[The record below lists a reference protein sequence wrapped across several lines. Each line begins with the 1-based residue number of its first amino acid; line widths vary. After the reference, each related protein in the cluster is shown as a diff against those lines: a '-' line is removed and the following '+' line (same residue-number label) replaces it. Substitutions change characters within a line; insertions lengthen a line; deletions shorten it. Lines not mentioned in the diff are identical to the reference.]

1 MQRARLHKLF
11 TAITVA
17 LSLVVAFTTLVGA
30 TSSAA
35 PVSQATRAKEVRGT
49 IPGGKFAQIWLGLE
63 PETSGA
69 QVTVIAEWDRNN
81 PAGSGLNFF
90 ILDDQGVR
98 RVGEDTLSTIALGAG
113 NPNFDVNAPDNQVGA
128 SFNAIGLAKYTIVVS
143 NESNQDASFTLRAT
157 NAFITDES
165 NQVVN
170 PNAPVTTT
178 TTTTTTAPVAATPT
192 PAAAVSTTTTT
203 TTTVAAAPTAAPTAA
218 ATTATTGTTPTR
230 AVASLGV
237 VRDLSLSGELPKQN
251 DQHFLGLQPD
261 GNDVQVTLRLT
272 FDPQDNSELARR
284 LNFWVLN
291 QEGLQQVLNGA
302 EASDIAIAAGNR
314 VFRGQ
319 NNERVASFRASGTG
333 AYTVIVYNNATV
345 PGSYHL
351 TVEGGML
358 IDDAGQTN
366 EGKSTGTALNTTN
379 AVTATTS
386 TTGTTPAA
394 SATPAASTGR
404 TGTPGGTY
412 TVKSGDTLALI
423 ARDVYGDYKL
433 YEQLCAFNKI
443 ADCNVIEVGD
453 VVQLP
458 TQAQLNSTAAP
469 AATPTRAAATPT
481 VRATTATTTTTG
493 TTSGSTSTAGSA
505 TTTTVTSTTPVTTT
519 AEVTSTAST
528 TATTDGASTSTGGSQ
543 TIYDVLSGN
552 NNYSAL
558 VKALDTTGIGKT
570 LDGSGDFTLFAPTN
584 AAFNALRSRFNLSE
598 AQLLALPELP
608 DTLRYHVLN
617 GETMAEGITD
627 GLQEPTLQGKNVTF
641 DIDGTGAKI
650 NGANII
656 ATDIKAANG
665 IIHVID
671 AVIIPPAE

>member
-1 MQRARLHKLF
+1 MQKARLHKLF
-11 TAITVA
+11 TAIAVA

-30 TSSAA
+30 RSTAA

-63 PETSGA
+63 PEVSGA

-98 RVGEDTLSTIALGAG
+98 RVGEDSLSTIALGAG

-143 NESNQDASFTLRAT
+143 NESNQDASFTLRTT
-157 NAFITDES
+157 NAFITDDS

-178 TTTTTTAPVAATPT
+178 TTTTTTAPVAATPV
-192 PAAAVSTTTTT
+192 PAATTATTATTASTA
-203 TTTVAAAPTAAPTAA
+203 TVAATPTAAPTAA
-218 ATTATTGTTPTR
+218 ATTATTATGTVATP
-230 AVASLGV
+230 GV
-237 VRDLSLSGELPKQN
+237 VRAMSLSGELPNQN

-261 GNDVQVTLRLT
+261 SNDVQVTLRLT

-291 QEGLQQVLNGA
+291 QQGLQQVINGA
-302 EASDIAIAAGNR
+302 EPSDIAIAAGNR

-319 NNERVASFRASGTG
+319 NNERVASFRASGLG

-345 PGSYHL
+345 AGSYTL
-351 TVEGGML
+351 SIEGGML
-358 IDDAGQTN
+358 IDDAAQTN
-366 EGKSTGTALNTTN
+366 EGKSTGTALNATS
-379 AVTATTS
+379 AVTTTTT
-386 TTGTTPAA
+386 TTGTTPATT
-394 SATPAASTGR
+394 ATPAPSQAAAA
-404 TGTPGGTY
+404 GTSY
-412 TVKSGDTLALI
+412 TVKSGDTLAII

-458 TQAQLNSTAAP
+458 TQAQLTNTAAP

-493 TTSGSTSTAGSA
+493 TTAGNTSSSA
-505 TTTTVTSTTPVTTT
+505 TTTSTVTSTTPVTATT
-519 AEVTSTAST
+519 GVTATSATTSTTGGTTTSTA
-528 TATTDGASTSTGGSQ
+528 GGQ
-543 TIYDVLSGN
+543 TIYDVLAGN

-558 VKALDTTGIGKT
+558 VKALDTTGVGKA
-570 LDGSGDFTLFAPTN
+570 LDGAGSFTLFAPTN

-598 AQLLALPELP
+598 AQLLALPELT
-608 DTLRYHVLN
+608 DTLRYHVLT
-617 GETMAEGITD
+617 GQTLAESITD
-627 GLQEPTLQGKNVTF
+627 GLQAATLQGKKVTF
-641 DIDGTGAKI
+641 EIDGTGAKV

-656 ATDIKAANG
+656 ATDIKASNG
-665 IIHVID
+665 VIHVID

>member
-1 MQRARLHKLF
+1 MQKARLHKLF
-11 TAITVA
+11 TAIAVA

-30 TSSAA
+30 TSTAA

-143 NESNQDASFTLRAT
+143 NESSQDANFTLRAT

-165 NQVVN
+165 GQVVN

-178 TTTTTTAPVAATPT
+178 TTTTTTAPVAATPA
-192 PAAAVSTTTTT
+192 PAVTTAVTTTAATT
-203 TTTVAAAPTAAPTAA
+203 ATRAAAPTAA
-218 ATTATTGTTPTR
+218 ATTATTATTSTTR
-230 AVASLGV
+230 AVAAPGV
-237 VRDLSLSGELPKQN
+237 VRDTSLSGELPNQN

-291 QEGLQQVLNGA
+291 QEGLQQVINGA
-302 EASDIAIAAGNR
+302 EPSDIAIAAGNR

-319 NNERVASFRASGTG
+319 NNERVASFRASGLG

-345 PGSYHL
+345 PGSYSL
-351 TVEGGML
+351 NIEGGIL
-358 IDDAGQTN
+358 IDDAAQTN
-366 EGKSTGTALNTTN
+366 EGKSTGTALNTTA
-379 AVTATTS
+379 AVTSTTT

-394 SATPAASTGR
+394 AATPAAATG
-404 TGTPGGTY
+404 TAGTPGGSY
-412 TVKSGDTLALI
+412 TVKSGDTLAII
-423 ARDVYGDYKL
+423 ARDVYGDYRL

-453 VVQLP
+453 VIQLP

-469 AATPTRAAATPT
+469 AATPRPAATPT

-493 TTSGSTSTAGSA
+493 TASSTAAVTTTSTVTRTAAVTSTNAVTTTTPA
-505 TTTTVTSTTPVTTT
+505 TTTGGAGTSTTGGGQTVYDIL
-519 AEVTSTAST
+519 AS
-528 TATTDGASTSTGGSQ
+528 
-543 TIYDVLSGN
+543 N

-558 VKALDTTGIGKT
+558 VKALDTTGVGDA
-570 LDGSGDFTLFAPTN
+570 LDGAGDFTLFAPTN

-608 DTLRYHVLN
+608 GTLRYHVLG
-617 GETMAEGITD
+617 GEIMAESITD
-627 GLQEPTLQGKNVTF
+627 GLQSATLQGKNVTF

-656 ATDIKAANG
+656 ATDIQASNG
-665 IIHVID
+665 VIHVID

>member
-1 MQRARLHKLF
+1 MQKARLHRLF
-11 TAITVA
+11 TAIAVA
-17 LSLVVAFTTLVGA
+17 LSLVVAFTTLVSA
-30 TSSAA
+30 TSAAA

-49 IPGGKFAQIWLGLE
+49 IPGGKFAQVWLGLE

-143 NESNQDASFTLRAT
+143 NESSQDANFTLRAT

-165 NQVVN
+165 GQVVN

-178 TTTTTTAPVAATPT
+178 TTTTTTAPVAATPA
-192 PAAAVSTTTTT
+192 PAATTATTSTAATTTTT
-203 TTTVAAAPTAAPTAA
+203 AAPTAAPTVA
-218 ATTATTGTTPTR
+218 ATTATTATTPTTG
-230 AVASLGV
+230 AVAAPGV
-237 VRDLSLSGELPKQN
+237 VRDTSLSGELPNQN

-272 FDPQDNSELARR
+272 FDPQDNTELARR

-291 QEGLQQVLNGA
+291 QEGLQQIINGA

-319 NNERVASFRASGTG
+319 NNERVASFRASGLG

-345 PGSYHL
+345 PGSYNL
-351 TVEGGML
+351 SIEGGML
-358 IDDAGQTN
+358 IDDAAQTN
-366 EGKSTGTALNTTN
+366 EGKSTGTALNATG
-379 AVTATTS
+379 AVTATTA

-394 SATPAASTGR
+394 AATPAAA
-404 TGTPGGTY
+404 TGTAGAPGGSY
-412 TVKSGDTLALI
+412 TVKSGDTLAII
-423 ARDVYGDYKL
+423 ARDVYGDYRL
-433 YEQLCAFNKI
+433 YEQLCAFNKV

-453 VVQLP
+453 VIQLP
-458 TQAQLNSTAAP
+458 TQAQLNTTVAP
-469 AATPTRAAATPT
+469 TATPRPAATPT

-493 TTSGSTSTAGSA
+493 TASA
-505 TTTTVTSTTPVTTT
+505 TNAVTTT
-519 AEVTSTAST
+519 ATVTRTAAVTSTNAV
-528 TATTDGASTSTGGSQ
+528 TATTPATTTGSTGASTASGGQS
-543 TIYDVLSGN
+543 IYDVLAGN
-552 NNYSAL
+552 NNYSSL
-558 VKALDTTGIGKT
+558 VKALDTTGVGKA
-570 LDGSGDFTLFAPTN
+570 LDGAGDFTLFAPTN

-598 AQLLALPELP
+598 AQLLALPELT
-608 DTLRYHVLN
+608 DTLRYHVLT
-617 GETMAEGITD
+617 GETMAESITD
-627 GLQEPTLQGKNVTF
+627 GLQSATLQGKNVTF

-656 ATDIKAANG
+656 ATDIKAGNG